1 MDVILFCEI
10 NNVVGSFARL
20 IWKKMLWEG
29 SEGRPW
35 RLLAAKTPPGG
46 RESFFWRGPGGILEA
61 SWGCLGA
68 PGGLPG
74 VILERPG
81 RRLGASWG
89 SPDHLG
95 GLRTLSWAPKTDS
108 KSVLAAIFSWI
119 SFVSSF

>member
-46 RESFFWRGPGGILEA
+46 RESFFLEGSRGDLGGFLGL
-61 SWGCLGA
+61 SWGPWGA
-68 PGGLPG
+68 AWGH
-74 VILERPG
+74 
-81 RRLGASWG
+81 LGASWASSWG
-89 SPDHLG
+89 ILG
-95 GLRTLSWAPKTDS
+95 QS
-108 KSVLAAIFSWI
+108 
-119 SFVSSF
+119 